1 MSENI
6 DELWEELESF
16 GAGAGASTRNL
27 DDFDDEVRILSII
40 VVAVVVTELL

>member
-27 DDFDDEVRILSII
+27 DDFDDEVRILAVI
-40 VVAVVVTELL
+40 VGVIVFVWSQ

>member
-16 GAGAGASTRNL
+16 GAGASTRNL